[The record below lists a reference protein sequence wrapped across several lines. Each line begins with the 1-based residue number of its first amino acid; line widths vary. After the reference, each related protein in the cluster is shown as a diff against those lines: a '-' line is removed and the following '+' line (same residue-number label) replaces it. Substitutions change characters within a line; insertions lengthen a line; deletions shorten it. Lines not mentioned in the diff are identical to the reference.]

1 MKENK
6 HRLGNAET
14 PTLCP
19 TKVLNELS
27 LYKNYDKISFRL
39 PLPLKK
45 WVKSQGGSKYIRKL
59 ILEDLQRRTLQET
72 HGDDNA

>member
-1 MKENK
+1 MKDSK

-39 PLPLKK
+39 PLHVLADF
-45 WVKSQGGSKYIRKL
+45 QIR
-59 ILEDLQRRTLQET
+59 LER
-72 HGDDNA
+72 